1 MKKRT
6 KNSLTRRTNRAG
18 WLFVCPFLVGFLFF
32 YLMPII
38 QTVGFSFSQVELDL
52 GGYNV
57 TYIGLD
63 NYIYAFRGDQ
73 TYTANFV
80 NTLTSLAYRVPVIV
94 ISSLFFAVLLNRNFK
109 GKTFM
114 RAVFFLPVIIAS
126 GVVISILKND
136 IVSGTMLAGNTESL
150 SGDSGSIIGSSGLQ
164 QLLTNSGM
172 NSKMVGFFTTI
183 SNNLFDLMWQT
194 GIQMIIFLAGLQ
206 TISPSLYEAAD
217 TEGASAW
224 EKFWL
229 ITLPMLVPMLL
240 INVVYTVVDSFTS
253 MENKIMLQI
262 NNQLN
267 FLRFGEASAMSI
279 PYVLVIIIIL
289 LLVLLIF
296 NKITNRKPTA

>member
-136 IVSGTMLAGNTESL
+136 VVSGTMLAGNTESL